1 MRTIR
6 IGSGAGY
13 SGDRIEPAVELAE
26 KGDIQ
31 YLVFECLGERT
42 VALAQ
47 QARMKNPDSGYD
59 PLLEER
65 MRAVLPV
72 CASQGIR
79 IVTNMGAANP
89 LAAARKTAEI
99 ARSLGLSSLKIA
111 AIVGD
116 DVLDACKERD
126 LPIME
131 FDGTIKQ
138 LGNRLLSANAYLGAE
153 PIAEALSA
161 GADIVITG
169 RASDPALFLAPMIH
183 AFGWAMDDWN
193 LLGQGTVAGHL
204 LECAGQITGGYFADP
219 GYKDIPDLAR
229 LGFPIGE
236 VGEDGGLVI
245 TKVKGSGGAVT
256 AQTCKEQLLYE
267 VHDPTQYIQPDV
279 VADFSQVK
287 VEEIAPNRVR
297 VSGGRG
303 TKRTGTL
310 KVSVGYVDSYIGEG
324 QISYAG
330 PGALARGRLALEIV
344 RERLKLTGVAAS
356 ELWFELIGVD
366 SLHGANLAAKAN
378 EPYEVR
384 VRVTGRTENL
394 REAVRIGNEV
404 ETLYT
409 NGPAAGGGAVG
420 VERFDL
426 VADSDSFAQ
435 IFGAAGDAH
444 ADLVRLAGARG
455 DLSPVQ
461 RVDAD
466 QLEPPV
472 AGGDAGEFQPLA
484 NDFQRQP
491 PPRQCAGAG
500 IGNLALADIAVDVA
514 NRDLQ
519 RAGTFCSPS
528 AADPHAVRRD
538 LLDLHLRKI
547 RDHVGL
553 DILRGI
559 VHLVEQLLL
568 AGLRRHRAAGAFD
581 LGDDQAAVFA
591 DFADR
596 KAEPREIG
604 NVLVAGVGEVAAG
617 DLAGAFKQMSGD
629 GALPQQ
635 VPVIHRP
642 AEGVNHRRQKQRGI
656 GGAPGDHDIG
666 AAGERLRDRL
676 GAEIGIG
683 RQ

>member
-1 MRTIR
+1 VRTIR

-13 SGDRIEPAVELAE
+13 SGDRIEPAIELAE

-47 QARMKNPDSGYD
+47 QARMKNPESGYD

-65 MRAVLPV
+65 MRAVLPL
-72 CASQGIR
+72 CAAKGIK

-89 LAAARKTAEI
+89 EAAARKTADI
-99 ARSLGLSSLKIA
+99 AKSLGLSALKIA

-116 DVLDACKERD
+116 DVLDACNDGD

-131 FDGTIKQ
+131 FEGTIRQ

-153 PIAEALSA
+153 PMAQALTA

-204 LECAGQITGGYFADP
+204 LECAGQVTGGYFADP
-219 GYKDIPDLAR
+219 GYKDVADLAR

-236 VGEDGGLVI
+236 VGEDGSLVI
-245 TKVKGSGGAVT
+245 TKVAGSGGAVT

-267 VHDPTQYIQPDV
+267 VHDPTKYFQPDV

-287 VEEIAPNRVR
+287 VDEIGPDRVR

-303 TKRTGTL
+303 AKRTDTL

-344 RERLKLTGVAAS
+344 RERLKLTNVAAS
-356 ELWFELIGVD
+356 EWRFELVGVD
-366 SLHGANLAAKAN
+366 SLHGPEVSARAG

-384 VRVTGRTENL
+384 VRVSGRTESL

-409 NGPAAGGGAVG
+409 NGPAAGGGAWKSARDV
-420 VERFDL
+420 
-426 VADSDSFAQ
+426 VA
-435 IFGAAGDAH
+435 
-444 ADLVRLAGARG
+444 
-455 DLSPVQ
+455 
-461 RVDAD
+461 
-466 QLEPPV
+466 V
-472 AGGDAGEFQPLA
+472 AS
-484 NDFQRQP
+484 
-491 PPRQCAGAG
+491 
-500 IGNLALADIAVDVA
+500 V
-514 NRDLQ
+514 
-519 RAGTFCSPS
+519 
-528 AADPHAVRRD
+528 
-538 LLDLHLRKI
+538 LL
-547 RDHVGL
+547 
-553 DILRGI
+553 
-559 VHLVEQLLL
+559 
-568 AGLRRHRAAGAFD
+568 
-581 LGDDQAAVFA
+581 
-591 DFADR
+591 
-596 KAEPREIG
+596 PRELAKPQ
-604 NVLVAGVGEVAAG
+604 VRFVGA
-617 DLAGAFKQMSGD
+617 
-629 GALPQQ
+629 
-635 VPVIHRP
+635 
-642 AEGVNHRRQKQRGI
+642 
-656 GGAPGDHDIG
+656 
-666 AAGERLRDRL
+666 
-676 GAEIGIG
+676 
-683 RQ
+683 